1 MRTFNQNFYAGKT
14 SFGINLVF
22 CGKEACLPSHR
33 FGPSKRPHYLFHYIV
48 SGRGKF
54 MKKTHS
60 YDLSEGQGFLITP
73 GEVTTY
79 QADHD
84 KPWTYLW
91 LCFDGTDAEEI
102 LKACGLSRSHPI
114 FNGGDHKAICDLM
127 HRIIDHAMSSTGFSF
142 KNLSLAYEFFELL
155 RQESDEKVTHEV
167 YVDRAIDFIKSN
179 YAYDIQVK
187 DITDAVG
194 LDRTYLF
201 RLLKKTLGVSV
212 QEYLIDYRL
221 RMVKDLL
228 VDESLSITEIA
239 FSSGFTDYSLFYRHF
254 VKAYDMTP
262 KAYKSKIKSL

>member
-1 MRTFNQNFYAGKT
+1 MRTFNQNFYSGKT

-48 SGRGKF
+48 SGQGKF
-54 MKKTHS
+54 MKKNVT
-60 YDLSEGQGFLITP
+60 YDLEKGQGFLITP

-79 QADHD
+79 QADQN

-102 LKACGLSRSHPI
+102 LKLCGLSRSHPI
-114 FNGGDHKAICDLM
+114 YTGGNPEAICKHM
-127 HRIIDHAMSSTGFSF
+127 QKIIDYAVKSTGFSF
-142 KNLSLAYEFFELL
+142 KNHSLAYDLFELL
-155 RQESDEKVTHEV
+155 RHERDEKMTHEI
-167 YVDRAIDFIKSN
+167 YVDRAMGFIRTN

-187 DITDAVG
+187 DVSDAVG

-201 RLLKKTLGVSV
+201 RLFKKELGLSV
-212 QEYLIDYRL
+212 QEYIIDYRL

-228 VDESLSITEIA
+228 MDESLSITEIA

-254 VKAYDMTP
+254 VKAFDLTP
-262 KAYKSKIKSL
+262 KAYRLKIKNM